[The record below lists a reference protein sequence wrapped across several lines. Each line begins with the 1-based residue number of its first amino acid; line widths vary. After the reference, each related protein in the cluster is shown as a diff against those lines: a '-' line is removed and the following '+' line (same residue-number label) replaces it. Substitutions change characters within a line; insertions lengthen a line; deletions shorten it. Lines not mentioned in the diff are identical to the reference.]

1 MKTESEL
8 RRDEY
13 IRATYNA
20 YFQTNKN
27 HEDIQAILE
36 DGNMREKMFIHALSD
51 IYLNVS
57 TVFFNDIFTACTSSD
72 LFYLANEKKEL
83 ENGLV
88 SSKEIS

>member
-1 MKTESEL
+1 MKTEPEF

-20 YFQTNKN
+20 YFQTNKSN
-27 HEDIQAILE
+27 EDIQAILE
-36 DGNMREKMFIHALSD
+36 DGNIREKTFLKALSD

-88 SSKEIS
+88 SSESIG